1 VSSEA
6 VLPFLIIVLLLEFT
20 FSAVRSALIHARIP
34 QLIDQREDHPES
46 IDRVLRLLERPHL
59 RVGLRLSIALCHF
72 LLGGLGWLL
81 FLSLA
86 VVEPTPWMAV
96 AIFLAA
102 AVIGLLIE
110 FGVEGMVLHNPENWA
125 RRLAGLGELVE
136 LVFRPMAWLML
147 KLLGSPAELKR
158 PLGQV
163 TDDELKSWVEDSQS
177 TGGLE
182 KDERKMIYSIF
193 QFGDTLAREIMI
205 PRIDV
210 FSLDVNTSLPEAEM
224 AVIQSGHSRIPV
236 YEDTIDNLLGLL
248 YAKDLLKA
256 HNDGVNGLRALL
268 RPVYFV
274 PEAKKVDDLLA
285 EMQANR
291 VHMAV
296 VVDEYGG
303 VAGLVTMEDIVE
315 EIVGEIR
322 DEYDQSE
329 ELQYQ
334 EISPD
339 EIVFQGR
346 IDIEDVNELLGTHL
360 TREVADTL
368 GGYLYGEIGR
378 VPVGGEQV
386 RVEDW
391 LLTVEQISGRRIRKV
406 RALRQ
411 PVQPPVEEK
420 TDEAE

>member
-1 VSSEA
+1 V
-6 VLPFLIIVLLLEFT
+6 VVVLLEVI

-34 QLIDQREDHPES
+34 QLIDQHEEHPES
-46 IDRVLRLLERPHL
+46 VDRVLRLLERPHL
-59 RVGLRLSIALCHF
+59 RIALRLSIALCHF
-72 LLGGLGWLL
+72 LLGGLTWLL

-86 VVEPTPWMAV
+86 AVQPTPWMAV
-96 AIFLAA
+96 GIFLAA
-102 AVIGLLIE
+102 ALIGLLIE
-110 FGVEGMVLHNPENWA
+110 FGVEGLVLHKVENWA

-136 LVFRPMAWLML
+136 LIFRPISWLML
-147 KLLGSPAELKR
+147 KLLGSPAELAR

-210 FSLDVNTSLPEAEM
+210 FALEVNTSLPNAEQ

-236 YEDTIDNLLGLL
+236 YEESVDNLLGLL

-256 HNDGVNGLRALL
+256 HSEGVENLRPLL

-285 EMQANR
+285 EMQTNR

-329 ELQYQ
+329 ESQYQ

-339 EIVFQGR
+339 EVVFQGR
-346 IDIEDVNELLGTHL
+346 VDIDDVNELLGTHL
-360 TREVADTL
+360 TREIADTL

-378 VPVGGEQV
+378 VPAGGEQV

-391 LLTVEQISGRRIRKV
+391 ILTVEQVSGRRIRKV
-406 RALRQ
+406 RAERQ
-411 PVQPPVEEK
+411 PVQTPVEEK
-420 TDEAE
+420 TDEFE